1 MKLNKIINELNPEE
15 KNIYLT
21 QSASNY
27 FRLMHYSEK
36 FIPILEK
43 LETRKKLTIEE
54 WDYLVKRLFLITCKA
69 IAEED
74 NVTYVDM
81 FHYTLSKIGQ
91 TFSIKDGHLYNE
103 CVKMIEF
110 IDSISMEKDINN
122 DLLCGLDIIKNSDN
136 PTDLDIL
143 LKQHREAAIFRDNQ
157 DAYFDAYRDSYKGF
171 ITDSERAYINS
182 MHRSYER
189 EKNLVKEYEK

>member
-1 MKLNKIINELNPEE
+1 MELNKIINELNPEE

-43 LETRKKLTIEE
+43 LESRKKLTIEE

-74 NVTYVDM
+74 NITFMDRIS
-81 FHYTLSKIGQ
+81 YTLSKIGSVI
-91 TFSIKDGHLYNE
+91 FIKDGNLYNE
-103 CVKMIEF
+103 CIKMVEF
-110 IDSISMEKDINN
+110 IDSINMEKSINS
-122 DLLCGLDIIKNSDN
+122 DLLVGLNTVKSKVDDN
-136 PTDLDIL
+136 LLGIL
-143 LKQHREAAIFRDNQ
+143 IKQHREASIFRDSQNLFVEEYINSI
-157 DAYFDAYRDSYKGF
+157 DGP
-171 ITDSERAYINS
+171 ITNLEEVYINS
-182 MHRSYER
+182 MHGSYKR
-189 EKNLVKEYEK
+189 EKELVKEYK

>member
-1 MKLNKIINELNPEE
+1 MKLNKIVDELSDEE
-15 KNIYLT
+15 KKIYWT
-21 QSASNY
+21 QSTNDY
-27 FRLMHYSEK
+27 FRSLYYSKE
-36 FIPILEK
+36 FIPIL
-43 LETRKKLTIEE
+43 KKLASNDKLDKEE
-54 WDYLVKRLFLITCKA
+54 WEFVIKRLFLVTCKA
-69 IAEED
+69 MAEED

-81 FHYTLSKIGQ
+81 FRYMLSKIGQ

-157 DAYFDAYRDSYKGF
+157 DSYLEAYKNSYKGF